1 MGSIFNEYVSIE
13 NEVEKKYGRRS
24 VLLMMIGS
32 FYEMYGDGGENAYEK
47 LGNISKLL
55 NIQLTCKNK
64 SLQVSKDN
72 PHLAGFPCYSLP
84 KHLSKLLH
92 NNYTVCIYDQYDDED
107 NKRGA
112 KIRKEVATYSPGT
125 YLEEELS
132 ESSGLMCINIDSY
145 TCPIDKVKKT
155 SAYLS
160 YIDLSTGNNKI
171 FECFDDIIDQINRF
185 IQSLNPCEVIFN
197 GDLDENFD
205 FGIRLLHSSKKIDSK
220 YKDTVYQEAFLSKI
234 YGKNDLVFYSRIFRS

>member
-112 KIRKEVATYSPGT
+112 KIRKELGTYRPGT

-132 ESSGLMCINIDSY
+132 ESSGLMCVNIESY
-145 TCPIDKVKKT
+145 TDPIDKDKKT
-155 SAYLS
+155 SA
-160 YIDLSTGNNKI
+160 
-171 FECFDDIIDQINRF
+171 
-185 IQSLNPCEVIFN
+185 
-197 GDLDENFD
+197 
-205 FGIRLLHSSKKIDSK
+205 
-220 YKDTVYQEAFLSKI
+220 
-234 YGKNDLVFYSRIFRS
+234 